1 MEGRRLLR
9 GVLEVRRTNRLV
21 VMVACGVLVSLAGTL
36 VGVALAHDTTYNRN
50 ISIQYKR
57 KPPQFYGTIGSKNP
71 ECKGNQTVNLYEN
84 GVLVAT
90 TTSSHSG
97 SYSFNFLAKP
107 GARYF
112 VRVDENVTGGYGHSH
127 VCSGAQ
133 SRTIR
138 PVSATNATTPG
149 APASS
154 SSSSDGG
161 ESLASR
167 LLGGLLGLFS
177 SIF

>member
-1 MEGRRLLR
+1 M
-9 GVLEVRRTNRLV
+9 RRTKRLT

-36 VGVALAHDTTYNRN
+36 GGAALAHDRTYNRN

-71 ECKGNQTVNLYEN
+71 ECKDNQTVNLFEN

-90 TTSSHSG
+90 TTSNNSG
-97 SYSFNFLAKP
+97 QYRFNYTAKP

-138 PVSATNATTPG
+138 PVSATNAS
-149 APASS
+149 APASTS
-154 SSSSDGG
+154 TSTSSSSDGG

-167 LLGGLLGLFS
+167 FFGGLLRLFS

>member
-1 MEGRRLLR
+1 
-9 GVLEVRRTNRLV
+9 VRRTNRLA
-21 VMVACGVLVSLAGTL
+21 VMVACGVLVSLIGTL
-36 VGVALAHDTTYNRN
+36 AGGALAHDRTYNRN
-50 ISIQYKR
+50 ISIQYKK
-57 KPPQFYGTIGSKNP
+57 KPPQFYGTIGSNNP
-71 ECKGNQTVNLYEN
+71 ECKDSQTVNLFEN

-90 TTSSHSG
+90 TTSNNSG
-97 SYSFNFLAKP
+97 QYTFNYTAKP

-138 PVSATNATTPG
+138 PVGGASTAT
-149 APASS
+149 ASS
-154 SSSSDGG
+154 SSSSSSSDAG
-161 ESLASR
+161 ESIASL
-167 LLGGLLGLFS
+167 LLGGVLRVFS

>member
-1 MEGRRLLR
+1 
-9 GVLEVRRTNRLV
+9 
-21 VMVACGVLVSLAGTL
+21 MVACGVLVSLIGTL
-36 VGVALAHDTTYNRN
+36 AGAALAHDRTYNRN

-57 KPPQFYGTIGSKNP
+57 KPPQFYGTIGSNNP
-71 ECKGNQTVNLYEN
+71 ECKDSQTVKLFEN

-90 TTSSHSG
+90 TTSNNAG
-97 SYSFNFLAKP
+97 QYTFNYTAKP

-112 VRVDENVTGGYGHSH
+112 VRVDETVTGGYGHSH

-138 PVSATNATTPG
+138 PVGGTSSATAR
-149 APASS
+149 SS
-154 SSSSDGG
+154 SSSSSSSGSDAG
-161 ESLASR
+161 ESIASL
-167 LLGGLLGLFS
+167 LLGGVLRVFSS